1 MVKVTAESLPESQV
15 QLTIE
20 VEPERVQKSFDAS
33 YRQMANSVNV
43 PGFRRGKAPRVLLER
58 YVGGDVV
65 QRDSFDRLANEV
77 FLEAVEQ
84 AGVSPLFRPDFSYDS
99 NYETGT
105 PLTISTT
112 VEVEPK
118 VELGDYEGIRLP
130 PISVGVTDEQ
140 VDESIERLR
149 EGYSKFEPLD
159 REAKEKD
166 FLRFDVKGTV
176 GQVTRL
182 FGPQGE
188 SLVQT
193 GEGRVVYDEKN
204 HFHQLQSKS
213 PDEFAPGFYAELV
226 GIGAGSSKQ
235 FQLSLPADHEDKELA
250 SKAIDFEVN
259 LHEVSERIVPEL
271 DDEFAKQ
278 FPSVENFDELREQV
292 REASQARMET
302 EARESY
308 RNSLVDALIETSLV
322 EAPPSMIER
331 QIDREV
337 DSFKEVLRS
346 RGQSYDKYLS
356 ASERSDE
363 DVRNDARE
371 RSVRMLKSSLALES
385 LADAENLVVS
395 EDEVDAE
402 IKRQASRYPE
412 RLREYFEDRM
422 SRGDGR
428 SDISFRLKID
438 KGIDRLTEIA
448 SGLDSEYEADAP
460 VNDDPNEVILQA
472 SDDPE
477 TPSDQVD
484 SVVAKTPD
492 E

>member
-1 MVKVTAESLPESQV
+1 
-15 QLTIE
+15 
-20 VEPERVQKSFDAS
+20 
-33 YRQMANSVNV
+33 
-43 PGFRRGKAPRVLLER
+43 
-58 YVGGDVV
+58 
-65 QRDSFDRLANEV
+65 
-77 FLEAVEQ
+77 
-84 AGVSPLFRPDFSYDS
+84 
-99 NYETGT
+99 
-105 PLTISTT
+105 
-112 VEVEPK
+112 
-118 VELGDYEGIRLP
+118 
-130 PISVGVTDEQ
+130 
-140 VDESIERLR
+140 
-149 EGYSKFEPLD
+149 
-159 REAKEKD
+159 
-166 FLRFDVKGTV
+166 
-176 GQVTRL
+176 
-182 FGPQGE
+182 
-188 SLVQT
+188 
-193 GEGRVVYDEKN
+193 
-204 HFHQLQSKS
+204 
-213 PDEFAPGFYAELV
+213 
-226 GIGAGSSKQ
+226 
-235 FQLSLPADHEDKELA
+235 LPADHEDKELA

-322 EAPPSMIER
+322 EVPPSMIER

-346 RGQSYDKYLS
+346 REQTYDKYLS

-422 SRGDGR
+422 NRGDGR
-428 SDISFRLKID
+428 SDVSFRLKID